1 MIRKFRWIALVLAVF
16 MIVSCTSGT
25 PEGRGSVEFRI
36 GGSSGSKTLLP
47 EEIADPD
54 YYSFTLSLRDGSE
67 LSSDNS
73 SNKKDVRFE
82 TNDEG
87 KYVVDGIKPGT
98 YAVTIEG
105 YVEDSSESGKT
116 KISIGNEDI
125 TVKANEQIT
134 KSVDMKLI
142 SDSSFFGSARITFDW
157 ADIKDNETI
166 SSAMQGG
173 GLMFILYY
181 MDEDGS
187 WKEHAKSDPSG
198 TAATQLTFT
207 AKDIPASS
215 ERIIKYALATS
226 EGIVLNPALF
236 VTAAQ
241 IYSGVT
247 STPSGASNGICYIKA
262 SDISEA
268 LNVYDVSWTRGDDG
282 KSVIIKWHNQ
292 YSTLTNSSLF
302 KTVELYYSASGVE
315 KTKVEVTPSGETS
328 EHTLTEMEPGK
339 DYTISFIAVTK
350 DGIRSSEYTYEEKV
364 SAKILVQSV
373 EVNTDGIPEDL
384 HIGTQFELT
393 ATVLPEEA
401 TNKGVVWSVKDG
413 SILTVTGNKFT
424 ATGIGKTTITAT
436 SADDSSKQGTYDITV
451 KLAAPSNVSVSAAEE
466 SFEITWDSVTDAK
479 SYVIQRDDGTGSYV
493 QIGTSDT
500 NSYSDTAIYLTKEYT
515 YKVQAVAE
523 DAAYSSAFSKASSPI
538 RMEGSFIEI
547 NKPDLIN
554 DFEITFKNG
563 SGNYVLLPS
572 AESIKI
578 AVDPIDGVTGYAWMI
593 GDTIVKSYLSAE
605 NGGTFVDISRDEA
618 AYSSIKL
625 TLLLKTSNG
634 LFSGSTT
641 FAVISN
647 VPTTVNCDVTGGR
660 VSNYTSYDEETGT
673 LSNPRTISLNAS
685 TNGDVT
691 EVVYSSSNE
700 QIASVNPDTG
710 VVTFHDNGVYGEV
723 TITIASAYVP
733 SVKKDITFD
742 VYKPTITSAKQLLGI
757 VNEDLSKA
765 IKNADG
771 NHDSDWLGTSSLT
784 WEETGYNGYTIKQG
798 AHSISSHRG
807 TIEINKVLSDSQIS
821 INGKLTTLTE
831 EKGFFAAGTQNLTY
845 VGNTND
851 ILTIKLPYNQGDATI
866 QYNNVNINSES
877 QPNAYTVKFN
887 EVCGLTS
894 NIAANTEYNFNYN
907 ESVDLL

>member
-67 LSSDNS
+67 FSSDTS
-73 SNKKDVRFE
+73 SNKNDVRFE

-105 YVEDSSESGKT
+105 YVEDTSAESGET
-116 KISIGNEDI
+116 KISIANETI
-125 TVKANEQIT
+125 TVKANEAIST
-134 KSVDMKLI
+134 SVDMKLI
-142 SDSSFFGSARITFDW
+142 SDSGFFGSARITFDW

-328 EHTLTEMEPGK
+328 EYTLTEMEPGK

-364 SAKILVQSV
+364 SAKILVQSH
-373 EVNTDGIPEDL
+373 L
-384 HIGTQFELT
+384 
-393 ATVLPEEA
+393 
-401 TNKGVVWSVKDG
+401 
-413 SILTVTGNKFT
+413 
-424 ATGIGKTTITAT
+424 
-436 SADDSSKQGTYDITV
+436 
-451 KLAAPSNVSVSAAEE
+451 
-466 SFEITWDSVTDAK
+466 
-479 SYVIQRDDGTGSYV
+479 
-493 QIGTSDT
+493 
-500 NSYSDTAIYLTKEYT
+500 
-515 YKVQAVAE
+515 
-523 DAAYSSAFSKASSPI
+523 
-538 RMEGSFIEI
+538 
-547 NKPDLIN
+547 
-554 DFEITFKNG
+554 
-563 SGNYVLLPS
+563 
-572 AESIKI
+572 
-578 AVDPIDGVTGYAWMI
+578 
-593 GDTIVKSYLSAE
+593 
-605 NGGTFVDISRDEA
+605 
-618 AYSSIKL
+618 
-625 TLLLKTSNG
+625 
-634 LFSGSTT
+634 
-641 FAVISN
+641 
-647 VPTTVNCDVTGGR
+647 
-660 VSNYTSYDEETGT
+660 
-673 LSNPRTISLNAS
+673 
-685 TNGDVT
+685 
-691 EVVYSSSNE
+691 
-700 QIASVNPDTG
+700 
-710 VVTFHDNGVYGEV
+710 
-723 TITIASAYVP
+723 
-733 SVKKDITFD
+733 
-742 VYKPTITSAKQLLGI
+742 
-757 VNEDLSKA
+757 
-765 IKNADG
+765 
-771 NHDSDWLGTSSLT
+771 
-784 WEETGYNGYTIKQG
+784 
-798 AHSISSHRG
+798 
-807 TIEINKVLSDSQIS
+807 
-821 INGKLTTLTE
+821 
-831 EKGFFAAGTQNLTY
+831 
-845 VGNTND
+845 
-851 ILTIKLPYNQGDATI
+851 
-866 QYNNVNINSES
+866 
-877 QPNAYTVKFN
+877 
-887 EVCGLTS
+887 
-894 NIAANTEYNFNYN
+894 
-907 ESVDLL
+907 